1 MSTLTAPVTT
11 VAPLVITGTGVLSA
25 AGQGLRTLQPS
36 LPSGDAPRADLSQ
49 ISDDLPPIALH
60 AVADLNAEEYLGG
73 KGIRHLDRTTK
84 LALVA
89 CARALAGL
97 PVPLAEDD
105 KPRTGVVI
113 GTSTGSIRSS
123 SEFSRDTL
131 VQDKPYLVRANL
143 FPNSVMNC
151 CAGQIAIRSKLRGV
165 NATIAG
171 GRLSSLNAIRYARN
185 AIAGGH
191 VDRALVG
198 AVEELCPQSAWGWH
212 LSKALSGGAAVG
224 EGCAVFMVERP
235 EDAAAAGRPALAQV
249 LACEVSSAG
258 VGVQQGSLAAA
269 LSHCIERA
277 LRRSEVSADQVSAVS
292 LGCSGHVGLE
302 RIEERGVAGALG
314 ALPDRTL
321 RITQRLGETFS
332 ASGSLQLA
340 ALLAAWQEGPGDGE
354 VALVTSVGMDG
365 NVGCLIVRS
374 PSARLSG

>member
-1 MSTLTAPVTT
+1 MDEVF
-11 VAPLVITGTGVLSA
+11 GKG
-25 AGQGLRTLQPS
+25 R
-36 LPSGDAPRADLSQ
+36 
-49 ISDDLPPIALH
+49 

-89 CARALAGL
+89 CARALSEL
-97 PVPLAEDD
+97 PVQLTDDD

-131 VQDKPYLVRANL
+131 IQDKPYLVRANL

-151 CAGQIAIRSKLRGV
+151 CAGQIAIRSKLHGV

-198 AVEELCPQSAWGWH
+198 GVEELCPQSAWGWH
-212 LSKALSGGAAVG
+212 LSQALSDEAAVG
-224 EGCAVFMVERP
+224 EGCGVFMVERP
-235 EDAAAAGRPALAQV
+235 EAAAKAGRPALAEV

-258 VGVQQGSLAAA
+258 PARAGLAAA
-269 LSHCIERA
+269 LAQCVERA
-277 LRRSEVSADQVSAVS
+277 LTRSEISADRVGAVS
-292 LGCSGHVGLE
+292 LGCSGHIGLE
-302 RIEERGVAGALG
+302 GIEERGVRGALG
-314 ALPDRTL
+314 ALPARAL
-321 RITQRLGETFS
+321 RVTRQLGETFS

-340 ALLAAWQEGPGDGE
+340 ALLAHWQEGPDDGE
-354 VALVTSVGMDG
+354 VAVVTSIAADR
-365 NVGCLIVRS
+365 NVGCLVVRR
-374 PSARLSG
+374 PSARSSE

>member
-11 VAPLVITGTGVLSA
+11 VAPLLITGTGVLSS
-25 AGQGLRTLQPS
+25 AGQGLGTLQPS

-97 PVPLAEDD
+97 PVPLADDD

-212 LSKALSGGAAVG
+212 LSKALSSGAAVG

-235 EDAAAAGRPALAQV
+235 EDAATAGRPALAQV

-258 VGVQQGSLAAA
+258 TGVHQGSLAAA
-269 LSHCIERA
+269 LSQCIERA
-277 LRRSEVSADQVSAVS
+277 LRRSEVSADQVSSVS

-314 ALPDRTL
+314 ALPARTL

-354 VALVTSVGMDG
+354 VALVTSVGTDG
-365 NVGCLIVRS
+365 NVGCLVVRS